1 MSRTHTHVMAERE
14 FPARLDALAD
24 MRRFLEVHCSAWG
37 IAHRSSWSLVLACD
51 EICSN
56 IIRHGYRQREGETIH
71 LAITFDGRTCSVI
84 IRDTAPPFNPVQVPR
99 AELLRAPSG
108 HGLDIANRLAQL
120 DYRPKRGR
128 RRENITRISV
138 PGGEGA

>member
-1 MSRTHTHVMAERE
+1 MSRTHTTVEEE
-14 FPARLDALAD
+14 FPARLDALSD
-24 MRRFLEVHCSAWG
+24 IRRFVEKQCHALRVPQ
-37 IAHRSSWSLVLACD
+37 RSCWALVLACD

-84 IRDTAPPFNPVQVPR
+84 IRDTAPPFNPVRVPR